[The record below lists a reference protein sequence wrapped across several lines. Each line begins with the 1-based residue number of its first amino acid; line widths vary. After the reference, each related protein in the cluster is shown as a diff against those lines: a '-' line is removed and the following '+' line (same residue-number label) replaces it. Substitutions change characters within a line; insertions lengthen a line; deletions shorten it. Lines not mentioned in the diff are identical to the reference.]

1 MAENKQYVAQPQEN
15 GNVMISEDVIA
26 TIIAQAAKEVE
37 GVVSLTMKHSVDFS
51 DVMSVKN
58 WVKGMKI
65 TIDEND
71 ELHIDCNIA
80 IAYGENVVKVAT
92 AVQEAVISS
101 LEAAASV
108 KVASVN
114 VNVCSIVRQ

>member
-37 GVVSLTMKHSVDFS
+37 GVVSLTMKHSVDFA

-65 TIDEND
+65 TIDDND

-92 AVQEAVISS
+92 AVQEAVISA

>member
-92 AVQEAVISS
+92 AVQEAVISA